1 MLIEIMPDEIKDVAG
16 ARIAMAPRRATLKKL
31 LNLVEELAQA
41 NTILRQ
47 QVQDLR
53 DENARLKG
61 EQGKPDMAQPLERAA
76 RPRRATFKGNKKGL
90 GQDGPS
96 NGHFQSSEKERRALG
111 GEAQGE
117 RVREAPAKN
126 AQIKV
131 DRTEVV
137 KVARSELPSDGP

>member
-61 EQGKPDMAQPLERAA
+61 EQGKPDI
-76 RPRRATFKGNKKGL
+76 KGNKKGL

-96 NGHFQSSEKERRALG
+96 NGHFQSSEKERRALD

>member
-90 GQDGPS
+90 GQDGP
-96 NGHFQSSEKERRALG
+96 
-111 GEAQGE
+111 
-117 RVREAPAKN
+117 
-126 AQIKV
+126 
-131 DRTEVV
+131 
-137 KVARSELPSDGP
+137 

>member
-61 EQGKPDMAQPLERAA
+61 EQGKPDI
-76 RPRRATFKGNKKGL
+76 KGNKKGL

-96 NGHFQSSEKERRALG
+96 MAPKRATYGHFQSSEKERRALG